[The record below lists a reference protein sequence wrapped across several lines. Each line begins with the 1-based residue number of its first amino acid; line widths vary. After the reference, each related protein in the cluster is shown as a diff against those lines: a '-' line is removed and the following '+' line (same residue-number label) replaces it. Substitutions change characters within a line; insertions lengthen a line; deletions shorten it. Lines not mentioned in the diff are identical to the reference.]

1 MTEKTTWQAPKLS
14 GGGLDALMILA
25 AMERLEMK
33 LDALRESIRSKRR
46 ARRGSSDPCG
56 SAGTRV

>member
-1 MTEKTTWQAPKLS
+1 MTEKTTWQAGTATLT

-25 AMERLEMK
+25 AMERIEEK

-46 ARRGSSDPCG
+46 ARREQK
-56 SAGTRV
+56 A

>member
-1 MTEKTTWQAPKLS
+1 MTNKTTWQAGTAALT

-25 AMERLEMK
+25 ALERLEEK

-46 ARRGSSDPCG
+46 ARRERK
-56 SAGTRV
+56 A